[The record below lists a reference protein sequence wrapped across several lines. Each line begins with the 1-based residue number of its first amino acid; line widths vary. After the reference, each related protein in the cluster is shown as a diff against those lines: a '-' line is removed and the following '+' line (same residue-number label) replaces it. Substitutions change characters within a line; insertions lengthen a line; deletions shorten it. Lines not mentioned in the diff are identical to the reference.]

1 MKTHR
6 EAGGAWVHGAGMIA
20 GCISYHPLHHHP
32 AKTAPTN
39 FLHWNSDEERR
50 EGHHQQKRNQ
60 QTPSLLNSWMN
71 YDQTMDNTLHNGTKS
86 NLSQLS
92 VWKKR
97 YDDEQVLLWSKL
109 LLTVE
114 RGAAKLVNLSK
125 LVAIMHACA
134 PMSVLVGG
142 WDDHLVGQLT
152 GCHHACARRLRVCP
166 WGRRLNLRKRGLR
179 RTKTSKMPEKIN
191 FVISWW
197 ELKN

>member
-6 EAGGAWVHGAGMIA
+6 EAGGARVHGAGMIA

-71 YDQTMDNTLHNGTKS
+71 YDQTIDKHYITAQKATSHN
-86 NLSQLS
+86 SQFGR
-92 VWKKR
+92 K
-97 YDDEQVLLWSKL
+97 DMMTSKFYFGANYCSRL
-109 LLTVE
+109 KGE
-114 RGAAKLVNLSK
+114 RAKLVNLSK
-125 LVAIMHACA
+125 LVAIMHARA
-134 PMSVLVGG
+134 PMTVLIRG

-152 GCHHACARRLRVCP
+152 GCHLVHCCTLSLCYLGAETDRQTDDHHRNP
-166 WGRRLNLRKRGLR
+166 N
-179 RTKTSKMPEKIN
+179 IN
-191 FVISWW
+191 TEIIW
-197 ELKN
+197 LGN